1 MAVPF
6 RRTSKMIKRKR
17 RSHLALKPA
26 DLIKCTNCD
35 QNIQQHRVCEHCGFY
50 KGKKVVTVK
59 NDK

>member
-17 RSHLALKPA
+17 RSHQALSAA
-26 DLIKCTNCD
+26 DLIACNNCG

-50 KGKKVVTVK
+50 KGKKVISTK
-59 NDK
+59 ND